1 MVIGHLKTL
10 TDAQAA
16 RHGIDLALA
25 ERHFER
31 LRALP
36 DLSALWPAV
45 YVRPAGGEALDVDED
60 LYGGFVGNADRRR
73 LNDLLRLSPSEL
85 ALARTG
91 FDDARLTELVWRY
104 RARNF
109 PDTLSDAE
117 QARWAEHR
125 AARLMEG
132 EGGAL
137 TLQGFFDRIDGLAE
151 GVEDDER
158 AQGVLEALYE
168 WGEHIAPEH

>member
-1 MVIGHLKTL
+1 M
-10 TDAQAA
+10 
-16 RHGIDLALA
+16 
-25 ERHFER
+25 
-31 LRALP
+31 
-36 DLSALWPAV
+36 
-45 YVRPAGGEALDVDED
+45 DED

-85 ALARTG
+85 ALVRTG
-91 FDDARLTELVWRY
+91 YDDARLTELVWRY